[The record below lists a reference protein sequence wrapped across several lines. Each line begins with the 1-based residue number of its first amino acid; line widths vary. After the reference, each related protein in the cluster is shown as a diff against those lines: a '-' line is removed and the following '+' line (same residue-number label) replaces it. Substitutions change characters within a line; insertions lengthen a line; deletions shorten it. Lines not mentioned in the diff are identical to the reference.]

1 MVAILFGAKYA
12 IGCIYQSL
20 IATKD
25 CFMMLA
31 KPSAIT
37 RVHAWFSAISTHDTA
52 LLNDLLAHG
61 MPMDTLHPLRHHTA
75 LMEATRLGRAATVRW
90 LIEQGAAPAFLCGTP
105 ASTALHYAIRRR
117 QWEIAAIL
125 ADTMESCAIIDT
137 YGATPLHTL
146 CAESY
151 LHEPSIDMLALAGVF
166 MLKNCPLDALDHE
179 GTTALHHCVINEQAV
194 LAQALL
200 GAGANP
206 NALIPDSHV
215 SPLVIAALEKNMPMA
230 KLLLHHGAD
239 PHVRTLEGVTAC
251 TIYPALAE
259 LVAHETTRTHH
270 MPPQLTQAMAAN

>member
-1 MVAILFGAKYA
+1 
-12 IGCIYQSL
+12 
-20 IATKD
+20 
-25 CFMMLA
+25 MMLT
-31 KPSAIT
+31 KPSALT
-37 RVHAWFSAISTHDTA
+37 RTHAWFSAVVNDDTA
-52 LLNDLLAHG
+52 LLDDLLARG
-61 MPMDTLHPLRHHTA
+61 MPIDTTHPLRHLTA
-75 LMEATRLGRAATVRW
+75 LMEATRLSRATTVR
-90 LIEQGAAPAFLCGTP
+90 FLCSTP

-117 QWEIAAIL
+117 QWEVAAII
-125 ADTMESCAIIDT
+125 ADAMETCAIIDT

-166 MLKNCPLDALDHE
+166 MLKHCPLDALDHE

-215 SPLVIAALEKNMPMA
+215 TPLIIAALEKNMAMA
-230 KLLLHHGAD
+230 TLLLQHGAD
-239 PHVRTLEGVTAC
+239 PHVRTLEGATAC

-259 LVAHETTRTHH
+259 LVASKNV
-270 MPPQLTQAMAAN
+270 AAQTLRAPSQHIMLAN